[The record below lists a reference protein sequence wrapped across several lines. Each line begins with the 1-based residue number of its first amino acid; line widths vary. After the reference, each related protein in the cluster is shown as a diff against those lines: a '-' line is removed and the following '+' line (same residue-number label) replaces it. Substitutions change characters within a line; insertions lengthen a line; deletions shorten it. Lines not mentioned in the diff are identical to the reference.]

1 MENVEEVKKKCKG
14 KENQFGRRYGFE
26 VKLRCVKLRLEEGL
40 PVSLL
45 CKEVGVSEDSVYH
58 WVKVYQE
65 RGEAGLRNQG
75 GSSGSRRKL
84 PGPVR
89 EKIVEIKKQ
98 KPFFGVQR
106 ISHLSAGQIRRIF

>member
-45 CKEVGVSEDSVYH
+45 CKEVGVSECALYLFMGPKWGLI
-58 WVKVYQE
+58 WVTLF
-65 RGEAGLRNQG
+65 GLY
-75 GSSGSRRKL
+75 
-84 PGPVR
+84 GP
-89 EKIVEIKKQ
+89 
-98 KPFFGVQR
+98 
-106 ISHLSAGQIRRIF
+106 